1 MLAVSSFHSMRSS
14 NDVLSLGILAICI
27 NIVLMLVK
35 IFVGLVGNS
44 YALVADGI
52 ESASDIFSSLITWAG
67 FQFSLKPADEDHPYG
82 HGKVE
87 ALAGLFAG
95 FSLLGAAVVIVWNS
109 VGEIR
114 TPHHAPA
121 WFTLPVL
128 VGVVVVKEFI
138 SRKVLAAGHTLDS
151 NALKGDAW
159 HHRSDAITSGACAV
173 GIVVALIGGQGFES
187 ADDWAAL
194 GACVVI
200 VTNACLILKGSLHDV
215 LDGNVSS
222 DLYDSITA
230 EAASVPGVINT
241 EKCRMRKSG
250 ISLFVEIHI
259 RVDPSIT
266 VFEGH
271 EISHRVKERLVVGNE
286 RIKDVLVHIEPAM
299 DGIRTSGS
307 VFCQINDRSVN
318 KSLGERSQRHDKHE
332 GDGEP
337 CRRGDDGDCVKC
349 GFPSGIRP
357 PASDH

>member
-1 MLAVSSFHSMRSS
+1 MRST
-14 NDVLSLGILAICI
+14 NEVLGLGILAICI
-27 NIVLMLVK
+27 NVVLMLVK
-35 IFVGLVGNS
+35 IGVGLIGNS

-95 FSLLGAAVVIVWNS
+95 FALLGAAAVIAWNS
-109 VGEIR
+109 VVEIR

-128 VGVVVVKEFI
+128 LGVVVVKEI
-138 SRKVLAAGHTLDS
+138 LSRKVLKVSESLDS

-159 HHRSDAITSGACAV
+159 HHRSDAITSGACAL
-173 GIVVALIGGQGFES
+173 GLVVALIGGEGYES

-194 GACVVI
+194 AACLVI
-200 VTNACLILKGSLHDV
+200 VINAILILNGSLHDV
-215 LDGNVSS
+215 MDGKVSS

-230 EAASVPGVINT
+230 TAAATAGVRST

-250 ISLFVEIHI
+250 VSLFVEIHI
-259 RVDPSIT
+259 RVDPMIS

-271 EISHRVKERLVVGNE
+271 EISHRVKDRLLVQNH
-286 RIKDVLVHIEPAM
+286 RIEDVLVHIEPA
-299 DGIRTSGS
+299 R
-307 VFCQINDRSVN
+307 
-318 KSLGERSQRHDKHE
+318 E
-332 GDGEP
+332 
-337 CRRGDDGDCVKC
+337 
-349 GFPSGIRP
+349 
-357 PASDH
+357 

>member
-1 MLAVSSFHSMRSS
+1 MRST
-14 NDVLSLGILAICI
+14 NEVLGLGILAICI
-27 NIVLMLVK
+27 NVVLMLVK
-35 IFVGLVGNS
+35 IGVGVIGNS

-95 FSLLGAAVVIVWNS
+95 FALLGAAAVIAWNS
-109 VGEIR
+109 VVEIR

-128 VGVVVVKEFI
+128 LGVVVVKEI
-138 SRKVLAAGHTLDS
+138 LSRKVLKVSESLDS

-159 HHRSDAITSGACAV
+159 HHRSDAITSGACAL
-173 GIVVALIGGQGFES
+173 GLVVALIGGEGYES

-194 GACVVI
+194 AACLVI
-200 VTNACLILKGSLHDV
+200 VINAILILKGSLHDV

-230 EAASVPGVINT
+230 TAAATSGVKST

-259 RVDPSIT
+259 RVDPTIS

-271 EISHRVKERLVVGNE
+271 EISHMVKDRLLAQNQ
-286 RIKDVLVHIEPAM
+286 RIEDVLVHIEPA
-299 DGIRTSGS
+299 R
-307 VFCQINDRSVN
+307 ND
-318 KSLGERSQRHDKHE
+318 
-332 GDGEP
+332 
-337 CRRGDDGDCVKC
+337 
-349 GFPSGIRP
+349 
-357 PASDH
+357 

>member
-1 MLAVSSFHSMRSS
+1 MRPT
-14 NDVLSLGILAICI
+14 NEVLGLGILAICI
-27 NIVLMLVK
+27 NVVLMLVK
-35 IFVGLVGNS
+35 IGVGILGNS

-95 FSLLGAAVVIVWNS
+95 FALLGAAAMIAWNS
-109 VGEIR
+109 VVEIR

-128 VGVVVVKEFI
+128 LGVVVMKEI
-138 SRKVLAAGHTLDS
+138 LSRKVLKISESLDS

-159 HHRSDAITSGACAV
+159 HHRSDAITSGACAL
-173 GIVVALIGGQGFES
+173 GLVVALIGGEGYES

-194 GACVVI
+194 AACIVI
-200 VTNACLILKGSLHDV
+200 VTNAILILRGSLHDV
-215 LDGNVSS
+215 MDGKVSS

-230 EAASVPGVINT
+230 TAAATSGVRST

-250 ISLFVEIHI
+250 INLFVEIHI
-259 RVDPSIT
+259 RVDPTIS

-271 EISHRVKERLVVGNE
+271 EISHRVKDRLLAQNQ
-286 RIKDVLVHIEPAM
+286 RIKDVLVHIEPA
-299 DGIRTSGS
+299 R
-307 VFCQINDRSVN
+307 
-318 KSLGERSQRHDKHE
+318 
-332 GDGEP
+332 
-337 CRRGDDGDCVKC
+337 DD
-349 GFPSGIRP
+349 
-357 PASDH
+357 